1 MLRIGFKTPSCV
13 AQPFR
18 KDGIMKLRYFYAI
31 ISILILLVFNF
42 YEGHA
47 GFQDFLKD
55 AKKFFSQ
62 DEGLTDK
69 EIVNGLKQA
78 LKIGTS
84 NAVGIVSKIR

>member
-1 MLRIGFKTPSCV
+1 
-13 AQPFR
+13 
-18 KDGIMKLRYFYAI
+18 MKLRYFFTI
-31 ISILILLVFNF
+31 SSILILLVFNF

-55 AKKFFSQ
+55 AKKFFNQ

-84 NAVGIVSKIR
+84 NSVRIDFSVPRRSIADR